1 MADISSQ
8 LVEQVQAALADNTP
22 LDIQGNGTKHLM
34 GRAAKAS
41 STPLAIS
48 AHNGIVKYE
57 PGELVLTARAGTT
70 LAEIDTV
77 LAEQG
82 QILAC
87 DPRRYN
93 GQATLGG
100 SLATHQ
106 SGPARPWSGSLRD
119 HVLGVRLINGK
130 GEHLRFGG
138 QVMKNVAGYDV
149 SRLQAGTMGTL
160 GVMTEI
166 SLKVLPKPDFSLT
179 LIKETDLFAAH
190 ELTQKLARSTKPL
203 TGMTW
208 VDDRLYLR
216 LQGSRQAVEA
226 TAQQWQ
232 NDYQT
237 SSLELEQAEQFWY
250 QLREHELDYHQQP
263 AGQSG
268 SQKLWRFSIN
278 PRTGPFL
285 TGERWLFNW
294 AGAQRW
300 LIGEYDLETL
310 GEHALAAGGEVCLYE
325 SGDGEEERLLMANTA
340 LRRIQQNVKASLDP
354 QGIFN
359 PGKLFSW
366 L

>member
-1 MADISSQ
+1 MADISTQ
-8 LVEQVQAALADNTP
+8 LVEQVQAAIAANTP
-22 LDIQGNGTKHLM
+22 LNIQGNGTKATL
-34 GRAAKAS
+34 GRAARPD
-41 STPLAIS
+41 STPLDIS
-48 AHNGIVKYE
+48 AHSGIVKYE
-57 PGELVLTARAGTT
+57 PGELVMTARAGTT
-70 LAEIDTV
+70 LAELDAA

-82 QILAC
+82 QMLAC
-87 DPRRYN
+87 DPRRYS
-93 GQATLGG
+93 GHATLGG

-106 SGPARPWSGSLRD
+106 SGPGRPWYGSLRD

-149 SRLQAGTMGTL
+149 SRLQAGAMGTL

-166 SLKVLPKPDFSLT
+166 SLKVLPLPDYSLT
-179 LIKETDLFAAH
+179 LSIETDIFEGH

-208 VDDRLYLR
+208 VDGTLYLR
-216 LQGSRQAVEA
+216 LQGSQQAVEA

-232 NDYQT
+232 SVHQT
-237 SSLELEQAEQFWY
+237 SRMEAEQAAQFWE
-250 QLREHELDYHQQP
+250 QLREHELPFHQQP

-285 TGERWLFNW
+285 TGERWLYNW

-310 GEHALAAGGEVCLYE
+310 GELALASGGEVCLYE
-325 SGDGEEERLLMANTA
+325 SGDGEEERMLMNNKA
-340 LRRIQQNVKASLDP
+340 LRRIQQNVKTSLDP

-359 PGKLFSW
+359 PGRLFSW